1 MKRSA
6 LIPTAFALATM
17 LAACT
22 DVNAPDASGPLF
34 RHSGDHTVP
43 IKGDFAYSPSGPQVV
58 CKDGFEAPRI
68 VSGPGETSQ
77 LGETVFEF
85 TVDDCATDF
94 GAATLTINGSFTLTG
109 ANGDAIWVGTSTGV
123 FDISGVLAGETLFG
137 AFELVGQITGG
148 TGRFAGATG
157 SVSATGVNDFSIA
170 SGTFSLDGTVSSV
183 GSLKQ

>member
-58 CKDGFEAPRI
+58 CVNGFAAPGI

-85 TVDDCATDF
+85 TVADCATDF

-109 ANGDAIWVGTSTGV
+109 ANGDAIWVGISTGV
-123 FDISGVLAGETLFG
+123 FDISGVLVGDQFG
-137 AFELVGQITGG
+137 AFEIVGQITGG
-148 TGRFAGATG
+148 TGRFAWATG